1 MFSLLLPGHP
11 LWLWMRRK
19 EVAGVTQNRGV
30 SCPACLLCPSEPLL
44 HPSTSPGPFL
54 LLWLSTQALFSSQHI
69 PRPLSSSLSH
79 QHTSM
84 VGTKFSPA
92 HCPVSKAIAYR
103 KRGQAH
109 SDAVPK
115 RSHRHAVPCP
125 CSLPLC
131 LLALGF
137 PCRSRSPLLLHGGF
151 PSFAASN
158 ICACQKDA

>member
-19 EVAGVTQNRGV
+19 EVVGVTQNQDI

-54 LLWLSTQALFSSQHI
+54 LLWLSTQDIFSSQHI
-69 PRPLSSSLSH
+69 PMPFSSSLPH

-84 VGTKFSPA
+84 VGTKFLPS
-92 HCPVSKAIAYR
+92 PVSK
-103 KRGQAH
+103 KQH
-109 SDAVPK
+109 PTEKEDKHTVMLSPK
-115 RSHRHAVPCP
+115 CSQRHAVPCP

-151 PSFAASN
+151 PSLAASN